1 MDRLDDYLR
10 AGLVR
15 IDADHGDSYAVW
27 ACRPEHYPAV
37 VKDVLDG
44 RINLKDNV
52 EVHPL
57 KSMDEIIALAGDHK
71 LGKRVVFVP

>member
-1 MDRLDDYLR
+1 VNVRLSN
-10 AGLVR
+10 AMAF
-15 IDADHGDSYAVW
+15 DADLFGSW

-52 EVHPL
+52 AMHPL
-57 KSMDEIIALAGDHK
+57 KSMNEVIAAAQDHK
-71 LGKRVVFVP
+71 LDQRAIFVP